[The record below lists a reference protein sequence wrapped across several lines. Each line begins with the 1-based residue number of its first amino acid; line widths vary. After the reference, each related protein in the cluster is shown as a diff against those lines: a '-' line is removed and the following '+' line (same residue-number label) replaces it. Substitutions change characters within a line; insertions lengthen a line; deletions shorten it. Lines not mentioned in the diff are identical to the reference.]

1 MGATLR
7 VLATGPYSPMF
18 ADHLE
23 YPNPWYESVEN
34 GKTVV
39 TCVIKTVTT
48 RSSEEVA
55 ECFGAKLFDFGTH
68 YDCEPD
74 LVKLEQARIDEVI
87 DEEEVYNVKMLKTAG
102 FSFLL
107 LVDA

>member
-23 YPNPWYESVEN
+23 YPNPWYESIED

-55 ECFGAKLFDFGTH
+55 ECFDAKLFDFGTH
-68 YDCEPD
+68 YDCHPD
-74 LVKLEQARIDEVI
+74 PIKLEQALIDRVI
-87 DEEEVYNVKMLKTAG
+87 TEEEKRAIEVLYENG
-102 FSFLL
+102 FHFMLL
-107 LVDA
+107 LDA